1 VDPLTLSKDGETL
14 FFGAMN
20 LNRAVDTRR
29 RAYRIYGV
37 TVFGVLLRLSGDRQG
52 IWGV

>member
-1 VDPLTLSKDGETL
+1 LYWTSRSRLICNADKPLT
-14 FFGAMN
+14 